1 MEEIKHFNLKIK
13 DKNKSFK
20 LMNREEYKIFLDHFD
35 STFYNKSLQD
45 ELINKAIWEEFAYQI
60 DNFECSDIQRKN
72 YILVSTYIGQLILD
86 LHLKHLRELRK
97 SQGKILRVI
106 SFNSALAFHEALM
119 QYDSKL
125 QEFVDTHN
133 NPVPTIMTKLIE
145 DIPNKM
151 SLFLNPYY
159 ICEHVYGCNYILCT
173 LFERMMIIKFREK
186 LKKKLFKKY
195 RVKFKHKSKISID
208 KIIDIMSEENIKKE
222 RLNDLKKIFDDE
234 KPISLTYL
242 IKIGFYQKCIDIK
255 FLKVLQALF
264 YENSLNLRNN
274 MAHLNFKNFD
284 YFTIGFSAIL
294 LQLLLY
300 ILNNEF
306 INIDN
311 IDYIFSNK

>member
-125 QEFVDTHN
+125 Q
-133 NPVPTIMTKLIE
+133 
-145 DIPNKM
+145 
-151 SLFLNPYY
+151 
-159 ICEHVYGCNYILCT
+159 
-173 LFERMMIIKFREK
+173 
-186 LKKKLFKKY
+186 
-195 RVKFKHKSKISID
+195 
-208 KIIDIMSEENIKKE
+208 
-222 RLNDLKKIFDDE
+222 
-234 KPISLTYL
+234 
-242 IKIGFYQKCIDIK
+242 
-255 FLKVLQALF
+255 
-264 YENSLNLRNN
+264 
-274 MAHLNFKNFD
+274 
-284 YFTIGFSAIL
+284 
-294 LQLLLY
+294 
-300 ILNNEF
+300 
-306 INIDN
+306 
-311 IDYIFSNK
+311 